1 MPTSLTRSTLAA
13 ATLVA
18 CAEPAPPSRPGGE
31 AAPIPPPASASA
43 TRDSTWV
50 EISGPTLI
58 AFSPPSTSAAADS
71 SHDVETAMDDFG
83 YYLTSAL
90 DSLRAAGVRVVSVE
104 SRTLHVIDAGRAT
117 AFRVPSD
124 SAELGYYLVAP
135 GRAAEVQYGAQS
147 DIDLIEWTRRYLRRA
162 P

>member
-13 ATLVA
+13 AALVA
-18 CAEPAPPSRPGGE
+18 CSEPAPPPRPRGE
-31 AAPIPPPASASA
+31 AAPIPPAASASA

-58 AFSPPSTSAAADS
+58 AFSPPSTSAADS
-71 SHDVETAMDDFG
+71 SQDVETAMDDFG
-83 YYLTSAL
+83 YYLASAQ

-104 SRTLHVIDAGRAT
+104 SRTLHVVDAGRAT
-117 AFRVPSD
+117 AFRVPPD

-147 DIDLIEWTRRYLRRA
+147 DIDLIEWTRRYLRQA